1 MKKFST
7 ITLGMVMLLTV
18 SCSNDMIEVTDTAT
32 MNNGSNDI
40 VAQMSHFNDSL
51 SMTKPET
58 RGAGRILY
66 WMCVVSS
73 DIIGGYSGGCAGAK
87 VGAIIG
93 HPHVGAAIGAVVVG
107 GYSSYKAH
115 RILSD
120 AYATRG
126 VEKNNISL
134 KPMEVAAAYVPALE
148 NEAVI
153 KDNYPTQIKLDNLD
167 KKDIEIGAKHNA
179 ILKNLETNNFN
190 KEKILQY
197 LSKEELQILS
207 SKELEDEMENTVE
220 KTIESSLK
228 GEYIKT
234 DGNDTPAKVMN
245 LFFEIFEKYP
255 DNVDDVQFIIN
266 KYIEAVKNTEEI
278 SEADKEIIY
287 QALSIGASS
296 YEYWSGTSK

>member
-1 MKKFST
+1 
-7 ITLGMVMLLTV
+7 
-18 SCSNDMIEVTDTAT
+18 
-32 MNNGSNDI
+32 
-40 VAQMSHFNDSL
+40 
-51 SMTKPET
+51 
-58 RGAGRILY
+58 
-66 WMCVVSS
+66 
-73 DIIGGYSGGCAGAK
+73 
-87 VGAIIG
+87 
-93 HPHVGAAIGAVVVG
+93 
-107 GYSSYKAH
+107 
-115 RILSD
+115 
-120 AYATRG
+120 
-126 VEKNNISL
+126 
-134 KPMEVAAAYVPALE
+134 MEVAAAYVPALE

-220 KTIESSLK
+220 KAIESSLK

-245 LFFEIFEKYP
+245 LFFEIFEKYL

>member
-1 MKKFST
+1 M
-7 ITLGMVMLLTV
+7 
-18 SCSNDMIEVTDTAT
+18 
-32 MNNGSNDI
+32 
-40 VAQMSHFNDSL
+40 
-51 SMTKPET
+51 
-58 RGAGRILY
+58 
-66 WMCVVSS
+66 
-73 DIIGGYSGGCAGAK
+73 
-87 VGAIIG
+87 
-93 HPHVGAAIGAVVVG
+93 
-107 GYSSYKAH
+107 
-115 RILSD
+115 
-120 AYATRG
+120 
-126 VEKNNISL
+126 
-134 KPMEVAAAYVPALE
+134 
-148 NEAVI
+148 
-153 KDNYPTQIKLDNLD
+153 
-167 KKDIEIGAKHNA
+167 NA

-220 KTIESSLK
+220 KAIESSLK

>member
-1 MKKFST
+1 
-7 ITLGMVMLLTV
+7 
-18 SCSNDMIEVTDTAT
+18 
-32 MNNGSNDI
+32 
-40 VAQMSHFNDSL
+40 
-51 SMTKPET
+51 
-58 RGAGRILY
+58 
-66 WMCVVSS
+66 MCVVSS

-220 KTIESSLK
+220 KAIESSLK

>member
-73 DIIGGYSGGCAGAK
+73 D
-87 VGAIIG
+87 IIG

-220 KTIESSLK
+220 KAIESSLK

>member
-207 SKELEDEMENTVE
+207 SKE
-220 KTIESSLK
+220 K